1 MNEISNLQSVGQVKT
16 SIKFIE
22 ELAIVI
28 TAKNLTPTMMSQ
40 DFLKFSGIIPQ
51 NWELDRQPV
60 LNPQQAQ
67 LTFKNGVTI
76 MAQPGTLTMSE
87 SVNNKNLNEV
97 SIAQISGQ
105 YVAKLPHA
113 EYRGFSLNPKILV
126 PIPDEPTAIR
136 QYFTQTLLN
145 QGSWQYIGRGLLQ
158 ANINL
163 LYQLERCQLSISI
176 SQATL
181 QAPQQNPLFAVLFS
195 GNFNYSVASGNQK
208 HTTNQLFQAIQSWQ
222 HDFRTFRD
230 IVSQKFLEQETLLS
244 SVPES
249 MIFPMSTL

>member
-1 MNEISNLQSVGQVKT
+1 MKELSNLQSREQVKT

-22 ELAIVI
+22 ELTVVI

-51 NWELDRQPV
+51 NWELAQQPV
-60 LNPQQAQ
+60 LNPNLAQ
-67 LTFKNGVTI
+67 LTFKNGVGIT
-76 MAQPGTLTMSE
+76 AQPGTLTMSE
-87 SVNNKNLNEV
+87 SLNNKNLNDV

-126 PIPDEPTAIR
+126 PIPEEPTAIK

-195 GNFNYSVASGNQK
+195 GNFNYGVASENQQ

-222 HDFRTFRD
+222 NDFRTFRE
-230 IVSQKFLEQETLLS
+230 IVSQKFLEQETLLQP
-244 SVPES
+244 VPES